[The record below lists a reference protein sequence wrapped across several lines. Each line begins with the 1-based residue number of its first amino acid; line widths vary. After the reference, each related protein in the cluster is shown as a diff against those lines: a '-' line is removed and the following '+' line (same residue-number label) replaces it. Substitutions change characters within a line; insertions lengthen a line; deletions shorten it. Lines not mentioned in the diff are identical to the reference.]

1 MNVKKGVL
9 RSDLARVDAR
19 GVERGD
25 YQEIPELGDH
35 FFEQADEYRAGV
47 LVKRGR
53 GRPPGAKKA
62 QMNLRIDLDVIE
74 AYKAQGE
81 GWQTRMN
88 QALRE
93 WAQSHGLMNKAA

>member
-1 MNVKKGVL
+1 MNARKSAL
-9 RSDLARVDAR
+9 RSDLAKVDAR
-19 GVERGD
+19 RVKPAD
-25 YQEIPELGDH
+25 YGEIPELGDD
-35 FFEQADEYRAGV
+35 FFERADEHRAGV

-53 GRPPGAKKA
+53 GRPAGAKKA

-93 WAQSHGLMNKAA
+93 WAQSHGMMPRAA

>member
-1 MNVKKGVL
+1 L
-9 RSDLARVDAR
+9 QSDLAKADAR
-19 GVERGD
+19 GVKPAD
-25 YQEIPELGDH
+25 YEEIPELDDE

-53 GRPPGAKKA
+53 GRPPGATKA
-62 QMNLRIDLDVIE
+62 QMNLRIDIDVIE
-74 AYKAQGE
+74 AYKAQGV

-93 WAQSHGLMNKAA
+93 WAKSHGMMR

>member
-1 MNVKKGVL
+1 MNARKGAL
-9 RSDLARVDAR
+9 RSDLSRVDAR
-19 GVERGD
+19 GVKPAD
-25 YQEIPELGDH
+25 YEDIPELGDD
-35 FFEQADEYRAGV
+35 FFEQADEHCAGV

-62 QMNLRIDLDVIE
+62 QMNLRIDLDVIQ
-74 AYKAQGE
+74 AYKAQGD

-93 WAQSHGLMNKAA
+93 WAQSHGMLPSAA

>member
-1 MNVKKGVL
+1 MSARKNVL
-9 RSDLARVDAR
+9 RSDLPKVDAHR
-19 GVERGD
+19 IKQAEYD
-25 YQEIPELGDH
+25 EIPELGDE
-35 FFEQADEYRAGV
+35 FFEGADEHRAGA

-53 GRPPGAKKA
+53 GRPVGAKKA

-88 QALRE
+88 DALRD
-93 WAQSHGLMNKAA
+93 WAKSHGILR